1 MATQKQPRFPHPPL
15 ETGVAQYPTPLVP
28 NYNDKKGGWG
38 FTDQGHIILVEKV
51 SIEKGTFNPQPLD
64 GSVTYTGR
72 DANKWPSSLYLV
84 AEKPTED
91 GEFCYRYWANSRT
104 YSSQNPWNYN
114 ISYSFDDPGYPIYSR
129 TYIIKRTDYSA
140 VAILAKDP
148 IFNSI
153 VDGGS
158 YAYMV
163 QQEMQELP
171 EDNPL
176 RSLFVAHKV
185 VYETLP
191 GSPKGSN
198 ENKPGLMGTQVVKD
212 QYVLPSAVPDSLTF
226 NSGGTSV
233 LQSEVEALS
242 STKSELKT
250 VSTTGPYELAGQAL
264 GEFGLITTDES
275 IVGYGSN
282 LPTPTK
288 NTVKLDKIP
297 LDLAKSKLTNSS
309 YDDLSILT
317 GYQYDENLNLF
328 ITNTKELIDAGTVS
342 PTYDNGLISSRDEP
356 VDKWKTIRIQ
366 SKISALPANRT
377 EYKTA
382 SYASPNL
389 LYGFNVSLFNFP
401 DGQLQYNVTPVMRA
415 ERSYQTVQQFETTYA
430 YGTPDPTAPTDTLF
444 DPLSVHVVYNG
455 FFARFDI
462 PNCITDS
469 DGSNFYI
476 HFDTGINTPAA
487 AYYGPINETYY
498 VPSTTNNG
506 NPFTATDYTGLVGTY
521 QKVSYELE
529 YWKANIWRKVVTSV
543 LIK

>member
-15 ETGVAQYPTPLVP
+15 EIGVAQYPTPLVP
-28 NYNDKKGGWG
+28 NYTDKKGGWG

-212 QYVLPSAVPDSLTF
+212 QYVLPSTVPDSLTF

-250 VSTTGPYELAGQAL
+250 VSTTGPYELAGKAL

-282 LPTPTK
+282 LPTPSTT
-288 NTVKLDKIP
+288 TVKLEESPIDST
-297 LDLAKSKLTNSS
+297 KSKLTNYNYSS
-309 YDDLSILT
+309 LQTLT
-317 GYQYDENLNLF
+317 GYQYDADLNLV
-328 ITNTKELIDAGTVS
+328 ITNTKQIVNPSTSLSFT
-342 PTYDNGLISSRDEP
+342 NGLISSRDEP
-356 VDKWKTIRIQ
+356 IDPYKTVRIQ
-366 SKISALPANRT
+366 SNITGLPDNRT
-377 EYKTA
+377 EYKTG

-389 LYGFNVSLFNFP
+389 ITDYQVSFLNTS
-401 DGQLQYNVTPVMRA
+401 NAETVTKVQPIMRA
-415 ERSYQTVQQFETTYA
+415 KRSYETVFKYVTSYQ
-430 YGTPDPTAPTDTLF
+430 YGSSTPSYTLF
-444 DPLSVHVVYNG
+444 DPLAVNIYVDTFLFQLNIPDSLTDAYGPYNLTTL
-455 FFARFDI
+455 
-462 PNCITDS
+462 PNNPTYGYITDS
-469 DGSNFYI
+469 FQI
-476 HFDTGINTPAA
+476 
-487 AYYGPINETYY
+487 
-498 VPSTTNNG
+498 
-506 NPFTATDYTGLVGTY
+506 TATSPTATEYLALISAGAPQLI
-521 QKVSYELE
+521 SYELT
-529 YWKANIWRKVVTSV
+529 YWKANIYRLSEVYVFLK
-543 LIK
+543 